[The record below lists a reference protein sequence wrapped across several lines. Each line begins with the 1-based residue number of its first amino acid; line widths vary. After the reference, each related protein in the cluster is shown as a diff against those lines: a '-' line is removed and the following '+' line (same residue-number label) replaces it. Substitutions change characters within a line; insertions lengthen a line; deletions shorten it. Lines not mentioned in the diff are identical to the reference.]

1 MNDHEQP
8 HDLSIPPQPV
18 AYDTEG
24 RPLYHHPPQ
33 EVIAPVPPLH
43 PHSIVTTRPDAHE
56 GHNFNPKIRAQ
67 YANEPSIVHTARS
80 YEPKVPDVSEAL
92 QRKHEESKQLYPFL
106 NLSEGEFV
114 ILRIRRH
121 PIGLLM
127 PSSVTV
133 LVLVLLSTAL
143 LLVPDFYASQ
153 AATLAT
159 LPSMGTVV
167 GGILL
172 LMLFVGMLGG
182 IAIWVY
188 LQNQFF
194 LTNESVIQEIQH
206 GLFSRHEQTVSLGS
220 IEDASFKQNGV
231 VSHIFGYGLMRLS
244 TEGEETTYRF
254 NYVENPKEQV
264 AIVNNAVEAF
274 KNGRPVGAEFL
285 K

>member
-1 MNDHEQP
+1 MNDQKQP
-8 HDLSIPPQPV
+8 HDSNIPPQPV

-33 EVIAPVPPLH
+33 AVPVPAPSTQSQ
-43 PHSIVTTRPDAHE
+43 SIVTTRPDAHE
-56 GHNFNPKIRAQ
+56 GHNFDPKIRAQ
-67 YANEPSIVHTARS
+67 YANEPSIVHAARS
-80 YEPKVPDVSEAL
+80 YEPKVPDISEAL

-121 PIGLLM
+121 PIGLLI

-133 LVLVLLSTAL
+133 LVLVLLSVAL

-153 AATLAT
+153 AATLTT
-159 LPSMGTVV
+159 LPSIGTVV

-172 LMLFVGMLGG
+172 LMLFAGTLGG

-244 TEGEETTYRF
+244 TEGEETTYLF
-254 NYVENPKEQV
+254 TYTANPKKQLAV
-264 AIVNNAVEAF
+264 ISNAIESF
-274 KNGRPVGAEFL
+274 KNGRPVEG
-285 K
+285 